1 MWEMIW
7 QTLKPNGVCAIFGTE
22 PFSSYLR
29 VSQVKFF
36 KYDWIWRKPKGT
48 GHLNA
53 KKQPMR
59 DIELISCFYKK
70 QCDYNPQY
78 KSGKPYS
85 KDKVGKINTSDVY
98 NHYTSHREDS
108 DGKRYPKQLIE
119 FGVVERGTVHP
130 TQKPVSLLEYFIKTY
145 TTSDATTVLDFA
157 MGSGSTGIACLNLNR
172 RFIGIEQDEKY
183 FDIASDRLNKT
194 LQFS

>member
-1 MWEMIW
+1 M
-7 QTLKPNGVCAIFGTE
+7 
-22 PFSSYLR
+22 
-29 VSQVKFF
+29 
-36 KYDWIWRKPKGT
+36 
-48 GHLNA
+48 
-53 KKQPMR
+53 
-59 DIELISCFYKK
+59 
-70 QCDYNPQY
+70 
-78 KSGKPYS
+78 
-85 KDKVGKINTSDVY
+85 
-98 NHYTSHREDS
+98 
-108 DGKRYPKQLIE
+108 
-119 FGVVERGTVHP
+119 VERGTVHP